1 MGYNQDRG
9 DAVSVANSPFDGV
22 DKPYEAPLDWWRDPA
37 NLPMAKDLA
46 KFLITALIL
55 LYIVLRIVRPM
66 MRPVFKKI
74 DEINA
79 PEPEPE
85 EPEEII
91 EGRPGRGPHRRGRV
105 AQDGRKHRALATA
118 KTWPWPRNWQ
128 PRIHASLPTSFKEWI
143 GAND

>member
-1 MGYNQDRG
+1 
-9 DAVSVANSPFDGV
+9 
-22 DKPYEAPLDWWRDPA
+22 
-37 NLPMAKDLA
+37 MAKDLA

-85 EPEEII
+85 EPEEVVE
-91 EGRPGRGPHRRGRV
+91 EGPDE
-105 AQDGRKHRALATA
+105 ALIAEEELRKMEENTVKTYRENLAMA
-118 KTWPWPRNWQ
+118 KKLAVED
-128 PRIHASLPTSFKEWI
+128 PRIVANVIKEWI